1 MNLVLTNY
9 TVPEQIFAL
18 SAREG
23 IELILDLTEQ
33 KKEQRA
39 WEFYLTVQQT
49 VVLLNPH
56 KSEKNQS
63 DFKSYSEFR
72 KELEKPQE
80 QRLTEVEK
88 DRIRAKAKAFNERL
102 VKQNET
108 I

>member
-9 TVPEQIFAL
+9 PNPAQIFAL

-33 KKEQRA
+33 KKEQRT

-56 KSEKNQS
+56 KSEQNQS
-63 DFKSYSEFR
+63 EFKTYNDFKA
-72 KELEKPQE
+72 ELEKPPVK
-80 QRLTEVEK
+80 RITDAEK
-88 DRIRAKAKAFNERL
+88 AVIRARAKAFDERL
-102 VKQNET
+102 VRNET